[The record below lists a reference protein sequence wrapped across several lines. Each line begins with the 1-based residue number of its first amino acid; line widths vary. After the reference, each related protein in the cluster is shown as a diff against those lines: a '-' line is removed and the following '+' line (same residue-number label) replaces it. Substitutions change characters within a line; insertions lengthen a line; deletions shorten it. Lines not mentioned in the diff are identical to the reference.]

1 MNMALFY
8 VVGALI
14 VGAIILTSPVTGSLC
29 VGFAAVL
36 LYGFHLP
43 PWAAFAIGLP
53 VTFLVAH
60 VRHQI
65 LCASGKY
72 QFPIR

>member
-1 MNMALFY
+1 MALIY

-14 VGAIILTSPVTGSLC
+14 LGAMVWTRPVAGSLC

-36 LYGFHLP
+36 LYGFRLP
-43 PWAAFAIGLP
+43 LWAGFAIGLP
-53 VTFLVAH
+53 VTFLVVH